1 MSDVEDQL
9 DQAIEAVEDI
19 NLDDEVDLPSPTAMS
34 VASSAVG
41 SSVSQ
46 SKQNKVEIDA
56 AMFHNAMQL
65 VINLQNKVT
74 QLR

>member
-9 DQAIEAVEDI
+9 VQAIEAVEDI
-19 NLDDEVDLPSPTAMS
+19 NLDDEGDLPSPTAMS
-34 VASSAVG
+34 LAGSVG

>member
-19 NLDDEVDLPSPTAMS
+19 NLDDEGDLPSPTAMS
-34 VASSAVG
+34 LAGSAVG

-46 SKQNKVEIDA
+46 SNQNKIEVDA
-56 AMFHNAMQL
+56 AMFHNAIAL
-65 VINLQNKVT
+65 VLNLQNKVI
-74 QLR
+74 QL

>member
-9 DQAIEAVEDI
+9 DQAIEAVDDI
-19 NLDDEVDLPSPTAMS
+19 NLDDEGDSPSPTAMS
-34 VASSAVG
+34 LAGSVG

-46 SKQNKVEIDA
+46 SKQNKLEIDA
-56 AMFHNAMQL
+56 AMFHNAMEL

>member
-9 DQAIEAVEDI
+9 AQATEAVEDI
-19 NLDDEVDLPSPTAMS
+19 NLDDEVDLPSPTGMS

-46 SKQNKVEIDA
+46 SKQNKIEIDA
-56 AMFHNAMQL
+56 AMFNNAMSLL
-65 VINLQNKVT
+65 VNLQNKVIT
-74 QLR
+74 

>member
-9 DQAIEAVEDI
+9 DQAIEAVDDI
-19 NLDDEVDLPSPTAMS
+19 NLDDEGDLPSPEAMS
-34 VASSAVG
+34 LAG